1 MATASDVQASV
12 TPSGAAP
19 VTSSSP
25 VTTASAP
32 VDQAE
37 RITALDTV
45 RGFALLGILLMN
57 IIAMGMFGGAYDDP
71 MAAGGSTGP
80 NLWVWTAMHILA
92 EGKMR
97 CLFSM
102 VFGAG
107 IILLTSRLE
116 KRGASLGNT
125 TGSTSGDI
133 YYRRTLWLILFGIIH
148 AYFLCDILY
157 GYGLCALALYPF
169 RKMSAK
175 GLLRIGVI
183 LAVLESGLY
192 IGGGFHFKQVI
203 TDGRAAIEASKQGPL
218 TEKQEGAKREYEQW
232 RKGNRPTA
240 EELKKDADAWRGN
253 FFSVVGARAKD
264 VLPGHSQPYYSPL
277 GGNWDIWCMMLIGMG
292 LFKLGVLT
300 GERSMRFYALTALM
314 GYGIGIPLN
323 SYSAWLIIKH
333 DFDPVIHFYANSSYD
348 LGRLTVALGHMA
360 VIMLMCKAGVF
371 HWLTSA
377 LGSVGQMAFSNYI
390 TQSVIT
396 AFYFTGY
403 GFKMYGKLERYQLYY
418 VVGAIWIFQL
428 IVSPIW
434 MRHFRFGPL
443 EWCWRSLTYWK
454 RQPMRLSTPE
464 IQASDTQAGAVIA

>member
-1 MATASDVQASV
+1 MATVASDLQGSLIPQA
-12 TPSGAAP
+12 PAP
-19 VTSSSP
+19 VEQT
-25 VTTASAP
+25 
-32 VDQAE
+32 E

-71 MAAGGSTGP
+71 VAAGGSTGA
-80 NLWVWTAMHILA
+80 NLWVWTVMHILA

-107 IILLTSRLE
+107 IILLTSRIE
-116 KRGASLGNT
+116 KRSSPAST
-125 TGSTSGDI
+125 TSGDI

-148 AYFLCDILY
+148 AYFLWLGDILY

-218 TEKQEGAKREYEQW
+218 TEKQQDAKREYEQW
-232 RKGNRPTA
+232 RKGSRPTA

-277 GGNWDIWCMMLIGMG
+277 SGNWDIWCMMLIGMG

-300 GERSMRFYALTALM
+300 GERSMRFYALMALI

-360 VIMLMCKAGVF
+360 VIMMMCKAGVF

-377 LGSVGQMAFSNYI
+377 LGAVGQMAFSNYI

-454 RQPMRLSTPE
+454 RQPMRLATPE
-464 IQASDTQAGAVIA
+464 QASSAAA